1 MASYIE
7 LIKKD
12 VCCHKSCDASSWPF
26 SVSEFVQS
34 LKNDL
39 KIPSWF
45 KSGLAPY
52 TNKRVI
58 DLVHQL
64 RASDDASNIDLWDT
78 MDRIVDK
85 EMEQRLHVVFN
96 TALIDCAR
104 IRAVIEAERL
114 TDTPYPKESFLV
126 ILVRNAILDA
136 HAQLSSLEDI
146 PVVLPRHFS
155 GGAIPIL
162 NYIGK
167 SFHASLVISIYQEIP
182 VDSESSSDVEHQSND
197 EEDSSIVSESFKH
210 SPPTLSEWLY
220 ASETTPEDVE
230 EEQAEIVPPPPF
242 EAYFFA
248 YRPSM
253 APPSTC
259 HIPVLC
265 MADEE
270 QFSVL
275 MSSLLYQRR
284 VWRISDPLIGLE
296 FSKYDTTIRL
306 FVGWLEEDLP
316 SDRVLPRVHLGEIGT
331 PVKLDLSSPSAVLV
345 VSRLLCNLESHVFAM
360 RDSVRH
366 SVGAVISET
375 QSYSALS
382 WRIDTDIRKED
393 PILEYNNTRETIIQ
407 WVESQ
412 KYSEC
417 EGAMPPRKK
426 ADKSSLHGSATSAP
440 SPQQSTSTQ
449 PSYTTPPS
457 SVPSKE
463 GNVPELRE
471 LRKDDDGVPTFC
483 SHLSCFKF
491 AATSEQSDYRMFRWM
506 FDRRVIPQCLPS
518 DSEFREEYSAMTSFI
533 WPDTWHDRKD
543 LPPVDAALEPA
554 CVRGLLKSVAT
565 LKTRPGAVNFI
576 PAKEFPVDLRILQQS
591 FSAIFQASRRSREK
605 GKLQEKVYEAT
616 WRHDHD
622 RLLFDF
628 FIRLV
633 QPRKGDAAHT
643 PMDNHSIAHLEDPLT
658 RPTLETTLYLPKN
671 DNLQRSVR
679 RELQR
684 SILKLINYQPTD
696 LNSWIQRRGGP
707 PDADLREANHIS
719 YVFSQWS
726 SWQRETDAETED
738 SMISKLG
745 QFPSK
750 GRCDALGRLLVELP
764 NVSSK
769 NVGHLTLV
777 NHSTG
782 KHDGS
787 GGSNEVKT
795 SARSEASATASRGK
809 TSKKSLTVPDA
820 SAAAKSTN
828 GMRYS
833 IPSSSISTSMQSLDK
848 EQVDSDS
855 ENSVDMLTH
864 KTQQLQLGPVATY
877 LELPI
882 LAVEYRKVSDDLVK
896 GTNQLRMYLTASV
909 KFLQAVGITN
919 APVYGVQTDGSV
931 VVLPAAVLRDD
942 NFVYLFERLVE
953 RLDISTPLGA
963 WHYATILCRLAKNH
977 AKVLENKFE
986 GIKEELV
993 ASLLRKGDL
1002 VEGWTR
1008 DDQIDR
1014 LIAENKA
1021 KNPPSQEK
1029 PKKQR
1034 SKEN

>member
-1 MASYIE
+1 MSSYIE

-12 VCCHKSCDASSWPF
+12 VCCHQSCDASSWPF
-26 SVSEFVQS
+26 SVSEFIQS

-52 TNKRVI
+52 INKRVT

-64 RASDDASNIDLWDT
+64 RASDDAFNIDLWDS

-104 IRAVIEAERL
+104 IRAAVKAERL

-136 HAQLSSLEDI
+136 HVQLSSLEDI

-155 GGAIPIL
+155 GEAIPIL
-162 NYIGK
+162 NYMEK
-167 SFHASLVISIYQEIP
+167 SFHAPLVISISQEIP
-182 VDSESSSDVEHQSND
+182 VDLESSSGVEHQSND
-197 EEDSSIVSESFKH
+197 EEDSSIVSELFKH
-210 SPPTLSEWLY
+210 SPPTLSEWLD
-220 ASETTPEDVE
+220 ASGTTPEEVE
-230 EEQAEIVPPPPF
+230 EEQAEVVPPPPF
-242 EAYFFA
+242 EAHFFT

-253 APPSTC
+253 ALPSTC

-270 QFSVL
+270 QLSVL

-296 FSKYDTTIRL
+296 FSKYDTMIRL
-306 FVGWLEEDLP
+306 FVGWLEEDP
-316 SDRVLPRVHLGEIGT
+316 SSDRVLPRVHLGEIGT

-345 VSRLLCNLESHVFAM
+345 VSRLLCSLESHVSAM
-360 RDSVRH
+360 HDSVRH

-393 PILEYNNTRETIIQ
+393 PILEYNNTRETVIQ
-407 WVESQ
+407 WVKSQ

-426 ADKSSLHGSATSAP
+426 ADKTSLHGSATSAP

-449 PSYTTPPS
+449 PSHTTPPS
-457 SVPSKE
+457 SVPPKE

-471 LRKDDDGVPTFC
+471 PRKDDDGVPTFC
-483 SHLSCFKF
+483 SHLSCSKF
-491 AATSEQSDYRMFRWM
+491 AATSEKSDYRMFRWM
-506 FDRRVIPQCLPS
+506 FDRRVIPQCIPS
-518 DSEFREEYSAMTSFI
+518 DLEFREEYSAMTGFI

-543 LPPVDAALEPA
+543 LPLVDAALEP
-554 CVRGLLKSVAT
+554 CVQELLKSVAT
-565 LKTRPGAVNFI
+565 LKTRPGAVKCI
-576 PAKEFPVDLRILQQS
+576 PAEEFPVDLRILQQS

-605 GKLQEKVYEAT
+605 GRLQEKLYEAA

-633 QPRKGDAAHT
+633 QPRMDDAVHAPPGD
-643 PMDNHSIAHLEDPLT
+643 HSIADLEDPLS
-658 RPTLETTLYLPKN
+658 RPTLETTLRFPKS
-671 DNLQRSVR
+671 DNLQRGG
-679 RELQR
+679 EEQLQEAFLDLLNHQAPDLR
-684 SILKLINYQPTD
+684 SWLR
-696 LNSWIQRRGGP
+696 SRGGSL
-707 PDADLREANHIS
+707 DAILQENGNYA
-719 YVFSQWS
+719 YVLSQFS
-726 SWQRETDAETED
+726 SWARETNAETEGQ
-738 SMISKLG
+738 MISRLG

-764 NVSSK
+764 KLSSK
-769 NVGHLTLV
+769 DVGHLALV
-777 NHSTG
+777 DHPAG
-782 KHDGS
+782 KHDS
-787 GGSNEVKT
+787 GGGRNEVKA
-795 SARSEASATASRGK
+795 SARSEASAK
-809 TSKKSLTVPDA
+809 TSKRSLTVPDA
-820 SAAAKSTN
+820 SAAAAAAAAKSTN

-833 IPSSSISTSMQSLDK
+833 IPLSSISTSMQSLDK
-848 EQVDSDS
+848 EQMDSDS
-855 ENSVDMLTH
+855 EDSVEALTH
-864 KTQQLQLGPVATY
+864 KTQRLQLGPDATY

-882 LAVEYRKVSDDLVK
+882 LAVEYKKVSDDLVK

-919 APVYGVQTDGSV
+919 VPVYGVQTDGSV

-986 GIKEELV
+986 GVKEKLV

-1021 KNPPSQEK
+1021 KKLPSY
-1029 PKKQR
+1029 
-1034 SKEN
+1034 

>member
-1 MASYIE
+1 MSSYIE

-64 RASDDASNIDLWDT
+64 RASDDASNIDLWDS

-85 EMEQRLHVVFN
+85 EMEQRLHVVFD

-104 IRAVIEAERL
+104 IRAVVKAERL

-126 ILVRNAILDA
+126 IFVRNAIMDA

-146 PVVLPRHFS
+146 PVVLPRYFS
-155 GGAIPIL
+155 GEAIPIL
-162 NYIGK
+162 NYTGK
-167 SFHASLVISIYQEIP
+167 SFHAPLVISICQEIP

-197 EEDSSIVSESFKH
+197 EEDSSIVKSRKSKRKLSLRHH
-210 SPPTLSEWLY
+210 SLRIAHPWL
-220 ASETTPEDVE
+220 
-230 EEQAEIVPPPPF
+230 Q
-242 EAYFFA
+242 
-248 YRPSM
+248 
-253 APPSTC
+253 PSTC

-270 QFSVL
+270 QLSVL

-296 FSKYDTTIRL
+296 FSKYDTMIRL
-306 FVGWLEEDLP
+306 FVGWLEEDP
-316 SDRVLPRVHLGEIGT
+316 SSDRVLVNDSPSFYFLLSDSRCPRVKPRVHLGEIGT

-345 VSRLLCNLESHVFAM
+345 VSRLLCSLESIAM

-366 SVGAVISET
+366 SVRPVISET
-375 QSYSALS
+375 KSYSALS

-393 PILEYNNTRETIIQ
+393 PILEYNNTRESIIQ
-407 WVESQ
+407 WVKSQ

-426 ADKSSLHGSATSAP
+426 ADKTSLHGSATSAP

-449 PSYTTPPS
+449 PSCTTPPS
-457 SVPSKE
+457 SVPPKE

-471 LRKDDDGVPTFC
+471 PRKDDDGVPTFY
-483 SHLSCFKF
+483 LLPLL
-491 AATSEQSDYRMFRWM
+491 
-506 FDRRVIPQCLPS
+506 RRVI
-518 DSEFREEYSAMTSFI
+518 
-533 WPDTWHDRKD
+533 
-543 LPPVDAALEPA
+543 LEP
-554 CVRGLLKSVAT
+554 CVQELLKSVAA
-565 LKTRPGAVNFI
+565 LKTRPGAVKCI
-576 PAKEFPVDLRILQQS
+576 PAEEFPVDLRILQQS

-605 GKLQEKVYEAT
+605 GRLQEKLYEAA

-633 QPRKGDAAHT
+633 QPRMDDAVHV
-643 PMDNHSIAHLEDPLT
+643 PPSDSIADLEDPLS
-658 RPTLETTLYLPKN
+658 RPTLETTLRFPKS
-671 DNLQRSVR
+671 DNLQRGVQ

-696 LNSWIQRRGGP
+696 LNSWMERRGGP
-707 PDADLREANHIS
+707 PDADLHEADHIL

-726 SWQRETDAETED
+726 SWKRETDAETQD

-769 NVGHLTLV
+769 NVGHLALV
-777 NHSTG
+777 DHPAG

-787 GGSNEVKT
+787 GGSNEVKA
-795 SARSEASATASRGK
+795 SARSEASAKTSRRK
-809 TSKKSLTVPDA
+809 TSKRSLTVPDT
-820 SAAAKSTN
+820 SAAPKRTN

-855 ENSVDMLTH
+855 EDSVDALTH
-864 KTQQLQLGPVATY
+864 KTQRLQLGPDATY

-882 LAVEYRKVSDDLVK
+882 LAVEYKKVSDDLVK

-909 KFLQAVGITN
+909 KFLQAVGIRN
-919 APVYGVQTDGSV
+919 VPVYGVQTDGSV

-977 AKVLENKFE
+977 AKVLENRFE
-986 GIKEELV
+986 GVKEKLV
-993 ASLLRKGDL
+993 ASLLRKGNP

-1008 DDQIDR
+1008 DDQLDR

-1021 KNPPSQEK
+1021 KKPPPQEK
-1029 PKKQR
+1029 PKKQK